1 MDWFAA
7 SRRHFEIAFRMFDLN
22 GDGDVDCEEF
32 EKVATLIRLQTSIG
46 SRHRD
51 HANTGNT
58 FKGVN
63 SALTTYFF
71 GPNLDEKL
79 TIEKFLE
86 FQNQLQTEILSLEFM
101 RKNPDE
107 NGNITEA
114 DFTELLL
121 AYAGYAPKKKSKM
134 LKHVKKVGRTTQ
146 QSGIHCCDEKSTPP
160 RLGETER
167 YRIRQ
172 ANTVEI
178 MHTIPPLTEL
188 DRSRPDAHD
197 FHHVH
202 SCIMIP
208 WSAGSANCWP
218 LVFSRHIGDFF
229 FLRTMERSARPTRNV
244 PQLAGLRYSSRH
256 GLSLVWRKR
265 KIRRSFCR
273 QKCKVDRGCGQ
284 LLSQVIG
291 QGQRRMC
298 LFVGGRPLSIRINT
312 SDSCLS
318 GRGPEEG
325 CLSE

>member
-1 MDWFAA
+1 MHACQYVCVFNFV
-7 SRRHFEIAFRMFDLN
+7 SRLL
-22 GDGDVDCEEF
+22 
-32 EKVATLIRLQTSIG
+32 EKITLHWTES
-46 SRHRD
+46 
-51 HANTGNT
+51 
-58 FKGVN
+58 
-63 SALTTYFF
+63 Y
-71 GPNLDEKL
+71 
-79 TIEKFLE
+79 
-86 FQNQLQTEILSLEFM
+86 QLSWWILSTL
-101 RKNPDE
+101 
-107 NGNITEA
+107 
-114 DFTELLL
+114 
-121 AYAGYAPKKKSKM
+121 
-134 LKHVKKVGRTTQ
+134 Q
-146 QSGIHCCDEKSTPP
+146 
-160 RLGETER
+160 R
-167 YRIRQ
+167 YHFR
-172 ANTVEI
+172 VYLFSEI

-218 LVFSRHIGDFF
+218 TCIFPTYWWFL
-229 FLRTMERSARPTRNV
+229 FLRTMERSARSTRNV